1 MLQYSYNKGEVMSI
15 LEKTFE
21 DAMKMSYEEL
31 CTFVQAHI
39 DECSGKI
46 KSLQDSNNVY
56 EKRSCLELT
65 SLKHNLQCVL
75 ITIKEIID
83 DTEFCHNEAF
93 SYRYQVPSLSLIEEA
108 DKRIKRNRGY
118 VYSKLKNCIMQS
130 Q

>member
-1 MLQYSYNKGEVMSI
+1 MSI

-21 DAMKMSYEEL
+21 DAKKMDYEKL
-31 CTFVQAHI
+31 LIFVQAHI
-39 DECSGKI
+39 DECENKI

-56 EKRSCLELT
+56 EKRSSLELT
-65 SLKHNLQCVL
+65 SLKHNLECVS
-75 ITIKEIID
+75 ITIKEIIE

-108 DKRIKRNRGY
+108 DKRIKRNRDY